1 MSFKMCLGG
10 AAVDV
15 EEGLESESVSGGAP
29 EGEEHRDAGGAF
41 EFQAA
46 ILIGAN
52 KNFVIDEFYGGVE
65 RFAAKWQVQLLFFLE
80 ANPAFKLSDRLF
92 QLGAEFSGKVDGAGG
107 VIAGRTQAV
116 DEVDDE
122 P

>member
-1 MSFKMCLGG
+1 MSFEVCFGG

-15 EEGLESESVSGGAP
+15 EEGLKSESVSGGAP

-46 ILIGAN
+46 VLIGAN
-52 KNFVIDEFYGGVE
+52 KNFVIDEFDGGVE
-65 RFAAKWQVQLLFFLE
+65 RFAAEWQVQLLFFLE
-80 ANPAFKLSDRLF
+80 ANPAFKLSDGLF
-92 QLGAEFSGKVDGAGG
+92 QLVAEFSGKVDGAGG
-107 VIAGRTQAV
+107 GIAGRTEAV
-116 DEVDDE
+116 NEVDDE